1 MYFKAKFPFMGLF
14 QHQSFLPKQLNEQY
28 YTQPKTGKKQVKMQ
42 KEVKRPNQ
50 ISIKAI
56 LFKSDAI

>member
-1 MYFKAKFPFMGLF
+1 MGLF
-14 QHQSFLPKQLNEQY
+14 QTPKFFQKQFNEQY
-28 YTQPKTGKKQVKMQ
+28 YTQPKKGEKQEKMQ

-56 LFKSDAI
+56 LFNCDAV